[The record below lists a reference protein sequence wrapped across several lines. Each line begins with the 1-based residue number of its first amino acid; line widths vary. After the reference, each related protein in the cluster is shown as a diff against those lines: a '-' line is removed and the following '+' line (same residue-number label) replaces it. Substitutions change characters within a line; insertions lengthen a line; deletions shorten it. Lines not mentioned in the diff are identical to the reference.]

1 MKSTEQQKI
10 IISEYKA
17 KSQKIQY
24 QLWSTVPGICKKYY
38 YKTKQRTTRVQEE
51 HKLLQRQVQIQEG
64 EIRIPEDLLLE

>member
-24 QLWSTVPGICKKYY
+24 QLLSLAFVKSI
-38 YKTKQRTTRVQEE
+38 TTRQNKELQEE
-51 HKLLQRQVQIQEG
+51 HKPLQRQVQIQEG
-64 EIRIPEDLLLE
+64 EIRIPENLLLE